1 MESDVVPTDEHVTV
15 KRETDGQGTEVAY
28 IKGGTFEQVQVSQAA
43 DNPDPR
49 VGGSRIIFD
58 SRLDKF
64 TTQQ

>member
-1 MESDVVPTDEHVTV
+1 MTV